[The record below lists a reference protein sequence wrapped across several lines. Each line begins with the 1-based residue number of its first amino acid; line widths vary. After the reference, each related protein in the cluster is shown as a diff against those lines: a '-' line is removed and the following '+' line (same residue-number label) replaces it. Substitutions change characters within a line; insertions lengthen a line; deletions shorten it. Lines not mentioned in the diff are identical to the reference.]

1 MTVSPQPSPR
11 RVIVTAAASGIGR
24 VIARSFLGQG
34 DQVAISDLDE
44 TALAAFREEWPE
56 TLAERIDMADEAAV
70 GGFVRRAVE
79 RMGGLDILVNN
90 AGIAGPSGLLEAGDP
105 SAIRQC
111 IEVCLLS
118 QFWTLR
124 HALPVMKT
132 QKSGLV
138 VNLASTAGI
147 FGYPLRSPYAAAKW
161 GVVGLTKSLAME
173 VGPFG
178 IRVNALCPGSVTG
191 DRMDRVIAAEAKAR
205 GVTAEEIHQSYL
217 KGVSLR
223 TFVSPEE
230 IAAMI
235 HYLASPAGRAIT
247 GQALA
252 IDGGT
257 ETLAAL

>member
-1 MTVSPQPSPR
+1 MSDKAKSR
-11 RVIVTAAASGIGR
+11 RVLVTAGAAGIGR
-24 VIARSFLGQG
+24 VIARSFLQQG
-34 DQVAISDLDE
+34 DRVAVCDLDE
-44 TALAAFREEWPE
+44 AALRQLRADHPE
-56 TLAERIDMADEAAV
+56 IVAEKADMADEAAV
-70 GGFVRRAVE
+70 GGFVRRAVQA
-79 RMGGLDILVNN
+79 MGGLDIVVNN
-90 AGIAGPSGLLEAGDP
+90 AGVAGPSGVLEAGDP
-105 SAIRQC
+105 KAIRQC
-111 IEVCLLS
+111 IEVGLLS

-138 VNLASTAGI
+138 VNLSSTAGI
-147 FGYPLRSPYAAAKW
+147 FGYPLRTPYAAAKW

-173 VGPFG
+173 VGPYG
-178 IRVNALCPGSVTG
+178 IRVNAICPGSVTG
-191 DRMDRVIAAEAKAR
+191 ERMERVIAAEARAR
-205 GVTAEEIHQSYL
+205 GTTPEEIYRSYL
-217 KGVSLR
+217 KGVSLK

-230 IAAMI
+230 LAAMI

>member
-1 MTVSPQPSPR
+1 MSDKAKPR
-11 RVIVTAAASGIGR
+11 RVLVTAGAAGIGR
-24 VIARSFLGQG
+24 VIARSFVRQG
-34 DQVAISDLDE
+34 DRVAVCDLDE
-44 TALAAFREEWPE
+44 AALRQLRADHTEILVEKV
-56 TLAERIDMADEAAV
+56 DMADEPAV
-70 GGFVRRAVE
+70 GAFVRRAVQA
-79 RMGGLDILVNN
+79 MGGLDILVNN
-90 AGIAGPSGLLEAGDP
+90 AGIAGPSGVLEAGDP
-105 SAIRQC
+105 NAIRQC
-111 IEVCLLS
+111 VEVGLLS

-138 VNLASTAGI
+138 VNLSSSAGI
-147 FGYPLRSPYAAAKW
+147 FGYPLRTPYAAAKW

-173 VGPFG
+173 VGPYG
-178 IRVNALCPGSVTG
+178 IRVNAICPGSVTG
-191 DRMDRVIAAEAKAR
+191 ERMERVIAAEAKAR
-205 GVTAEEIHQSYL
+205 GTTAEEIHRSYL
-217 KGVSLR
+217 KGVSLK